1 MSDLEAIVCLI
12 NSAAILTLF
21 NTVIEPLNSVIAAP
35 SSSFFPFFEYSERKS
50 VHLLLST
57 AYGCQAPQAF
67 LCLLNSRMNVAFIEK
82 SALRRV

>member
-1 MSDLEAIVCLI
+1 MSDLEAIVYLI

-21 NTVIEPLNSVIAAP
+21 NSVVAAP

-57 AYGCQAPQAF
+57 AYGCQALQAI
-67 LCLLNSRMNVAFIEK
+67 LYLLNSRMNVAFIEK